1 MGLQQ
6 HVDKPTHI
14 SGHTLDLMITR
25 CSDTLI
31 GIKPRTDY
39 LFSDHITVTCDL
51 IIERL
56 VPSVKQIFYRR
67 IKGIDKDNFK
77 DDVSR
82 SDLFVNR
89 PNTLDDLVHCYN
101 KSLAAVLD
109 KHAPMRKKVVNARP
123 LVPWFNEE
131 VKLARREKRKTE
143 RKWRRTGRREDM
155 FDYKAKK
162 NYVNQIMNEARMKF
176 YQNFTEENNTDQ
188 RKLFAAA
195 KTLLNHGD
203 QRSVFP
209 PCVDNLKFANQLG
222 QYFVEKIRDI
232 HSKLDNLAFT
242 LPINLHDNGADAQP
256 AVAELNAFTALS
268 EDDVRQLI
276 QNSSK
281 KSCSLD
287 PLPTSVALDYVD
299 ILLPVITK
307 IINLS
312 LVSGQFAK
320 EWKCALLIVVG
331 RASRSPWL

>member
-1 MGLQQ
+1 M
-6 HVDKPTHI
+6 
-14 SGHTLDLMITR
+14 
-25 CSDTLI
+25 
-31 GIKPRTDY
+31 
-39 LFSDHITVTCDL
+39 VTCNL
-51 IIERL
+51 IIGRPA
-56 VPSVKQIFYRR
+56 PSVKQISYRR
-67 IKGIDKDNFK
+67 IKGINKDNFK
-77 DDVSR
+77 DDTSR
-82 SDLFVNR
+82 SDLFVNC
-89 PNTLDDLVHCYN
+89 PNTFDDLVHCYN
-101 KSLAAVLD
+101 KSLAAVLY
-109 KHAPMRKKVVNARP
+109 KHAPMRKKVINARP

-131 VKLARREKRKTE
+131 VKLARREKRKAQ

-155 FDYKAKK
+155 LDCKAKK

-176 YQNFTEENNTDQ
+176 YQNFFEENNTDQ

-209 PCVDNLKFANQLG
+209 PCVDKLKFPNQMG
-222 QYFVEKIRDI
+222 QYFVEKIRNI

-256 AVAELNAFTALS
+256 AVAQLNAFTALS

-276 QNSSK
+276 QNSNK

-287 PLPTSVALDYVD
+287 PLPTPVALDYID
-299 ILLPVITK
+299 ILLPVINK

-320 EWKCALLIVVG
+320 EWKCALINPLLKKSGLDLLLSNYRPVSNLQYISKLTEKVVFK
-331 RASRSPWL
+331 